1 MNCNRVQNLLS
12 AFIDEELSPQ
22 DKRELRRHL
31 FLCSECHSEY
41 QNLLTIKECL
51 NNLNR
56 EQCDYDPLV
65 GFKLRIAAE
74 HSFFQET
81 NRFLMLGR
89 FGLVAGCVTLFF
101 FSTIAL
107 FPKGSSKS
115 QMARYTSSVEK
126 ETFSYKPITVEQGDI
141 LSSPSMDAVPIDSI
155 DQYFSL
161 DEPVTVYQ
169 ASSII
174 P

>member
-56 EQCDYDPLV
+56 EQCNYDPLA
-65 GFKLRIAAE
+65 GFKLRLAAE
-74 HSFFQET
+74 HSFFEET
-81 NRFLMLGR
+81 NRFSMLGR

-101 FSTIAL
+101 FVTFAL
-107 FPKGSSKS
+107 FPSGSSNN
-115 QMARYTSSVEK
+115 QVAQYTSFDEK
-126 ETFSYKPITVEQGDI
+126 QTISSKPIKVEQRDI
-141 LSSPSMDAVPIDSI
+141 LSSPSMNTDFIDSI

>member
-12 AFIDEELSPQ
+12 AFIDEELPAQ
-22 DKRELRRHL
+22 DKRELRHHL
-31 FLCSECHSEY
+31 FLCPECHSEY
-41 QNLLTIKECL
+41 ENLLAIKECL
-51 NNLNR
+51 NDLNQ

-65 GFKLRIAAE
+65 GFKLRIAAAE
-74 HSFFQET
+74 HSFFRET
-81 NRFLMLGR
+81 DRFLMLGR
-89 FGLVAGCVTLFF
+89 FGLVTGCVTLFF

-107 FPKGSSKS
+107 FPNSSSKK
-115 QMARYTSSVEK
+115 QIARYVSYPEKQTSSAN
-126 ETFSYKPITVEQGDI
+126 PITITPVNV
-141 LSSPSMDAVPIDSI
+141 SSKDNDPIDSI